1 LEWRT
6 NLTTMTAHETQTLN
20 RLKTAARVSI
30 GLVWIYEGLVPKIFF
45 PDALQHDM
53 VARSG
58 LWLGSPEAT
67 LFWLGMAI
75 AFGGLVIIS
84 GWKERL
90 MALLSTLAVLVLMV
104 CVIGTHPAA
113 LYDPFGGLIKDTC
126 LFVCAA
132 IIWWWPPSLRQTAVT
147 GSRMG
152 MPRVAR

>member
-1 LEWRT
+1 
-6 NLTTMTAHETQTLN
+6 MTAHETQTLN

>member
-1 LEWRT
+1 
-6 NLTTMTAHETQTLN
+6 MTAHETQTLN

-58 LWLGSPEAT
+58 LWLGPPEAT

-132 IIWWWPPSLRQTAVT
+132 IIWWWPPSLRHTAVT

-152 MPRVAR
+152 RPRAAR